1 MDRFPRVLGVIQA
14 GGAGSRMDV
23 LTRERAKPALP
34 FAGCYKLIDFALSSF
49 AGSGIPDVWV
59 SVSYL
64 ASTLD
69 PYLAQGRPWD
79 LDRTRGGYRRVVPEE
94 GGTTTESG
102 FAAGN
107 ADSLVQLA
115 GAIEEFDADVLVV
128 MSADSVFNLDLRP
141 VIREHLAR
149 AAECTIVTAE
159 TSRSE
164 ARHKGVVTVD
174 GEGRVT
180 RFDYKPAKAPHTTV
194 ATEIFLYAPGAVLAE
209 LRRLRHELAGGA
221 DDGSSGLGD
230 FGEHLMPALVDR
242 ARVFAAPLSGYWRD
256 LGRPQTYL
264 QAHRDLLAGRVDV
277 FDDPEFPILTRWP
290 EMLPAI
296 VRSGGIADDALLSP
310 GVEVRGTV
318 RRSVLGPGV
327 VVEKGAVVEDC
338 VIGAGVVVAAGAAVR
353 MSIVD
358 DGCRIGRR
366 SVVGDASSS
375 TRLREEDLT
384 LLGRDCEI
392 PGGAQV
398 PAGSRL
404 EPGTTAAT

>member
-1 MDRFPRVLGVIQA
+1 MDRFPRVLAIIQA

-34 FAGCYKLIDFALSSF
+34 FAGCFKLIDFALSSL

-94 GGTTTESG
+94 GGAATESG

-107 ADSLVQLA
+107 ADNLVQLQ
-115 GAIEEFDADVLVV
+115 GAIEDFGADVLVV
-128 MSADSVFNLDLRP
+128 MSADHVFNLDLRP

-149 AAECTIVTAE
+149 EAECTVLTAE
-159 TSRSE
+159 TTREE
-164 ARHKGVVTVD
+164 ARQKAVVTVGD
-174 GEGRVT
+174 GGLVEA
-180 RFDYKPAKAPHTTV
+180 FAYKPERPGGTTV
-194 ATEIFLYAPGAVLAE
+194 ATEIFLYAPGVVLGE
-209 LRRLRHELAGGA
+209 LRRLRGELAATA

-230 FGEHLMPALVDR
+230 FGEHLLPALVAR
-242 ARVFAAPLSGYWRD
+242 SRVFASPLPGYWRD
-256 LGRPQTYL
+256 LGRPQAYL

-277 FDDPEFPILTRWP
+277 FDDARAPILTRWP
-290 EMLPAI
+290 EVVPAI
-296 VRSGGIADDALLSP
+296 VRPGGAVEDAMLSP

-318 RRSVLGPGV
+318 LRSVLGPGV

-338 VIGAGVVVAAGAAVR
+338 VIGADVVVSAGAQVR
-353 MSIVD
+353 TSIVD

-366 SVVGDASSS
+366 AVVGATPSA
-375 TRLREEDLT
+375 TRLRDEDIT
-384 LLGRDCEI
+384 LLGRDCEVGGGSTVL
-392 PGGAQV
+392 PGA
-398 PAGSRL
+398 RL
-404 EPGTTAAT
+404 EPGTTT